1 LTAKSLTASESIQ
14 IRTAAIKQR
23 ANQNRLVNVA
33 HFDVATEKLKKSVER
48 HSREVSWGTLPR
60 DNNRVRHALG
70 GHAFPAIDIID
81 RCPVCRFAL
90 TFPERSSC
98 FGSKLAPTFTKR
110 WLMNTYIPLILT
122 TIVTISTIIYTIC
135 SIQLWRTTQAAAEIS
150 RQAALGNLWA
160 ELNRYLEILRQQ
172 DAPETAF
179 LQKVSDLMVEFM
191 IAKLLTHAIEKNDQ
205 DFEEIRR
212 KVLALMSEN
221 EAHASKIP
229 WVARLV
235 EQRRRH

>member
-1 LTAKSLTASESIQ
+1 
-14 IRTAAIKQR
+14 
-23 ANQNRLVNVA
+23 
-33 HFDVATEKLKKSVER
+33 
-48 HSREVSWGTLPR
+48 
-60 DNNRVRHALG
+60 
-70 GHAFPAIDIID
+70 
-81 RCPVCRFAL
+81 
-90 TFPERSSC
+90 
-98 FGSKLAPTFTKR
+98 
-110 WLMNTYIPLILT
+110 MNTYIPLILT

-179 LQKVSDLMVEFM
+179 LQKVSDRMVEFM

-205 DFEEIRR
+205 DFEEFRR